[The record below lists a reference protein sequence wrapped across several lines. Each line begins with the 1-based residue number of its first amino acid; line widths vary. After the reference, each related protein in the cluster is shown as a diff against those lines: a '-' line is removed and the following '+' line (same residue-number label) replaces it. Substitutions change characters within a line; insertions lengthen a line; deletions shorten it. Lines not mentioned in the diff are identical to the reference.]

1 MNAMKIENYTLD
13 ELRKK
18 YDNEKNFIIRIREQ
32 EKEKRK
38 KDCNDIVYYGG
49 IKAFYVLNN
58 VSKGNDV
65 RVNIPEN
72 IYKMNQTNIRN
83 IIKSVSGLE
92 SIEDFIECEDNESF
106 LKSKAELIKKF
117 EKYFK
122 YTIKGGNF
130 KFGSV
135 LFDKDK
141 EKIKEYVKERLKL
154 LNKKLEK
161 MGTGF
166 DIDNTLEE
174 LDKIKSQK
182 DKIAFKLKNID
193 KLETKELI
201 KIEELMI
208 LYTTF
213 SDLLTTDRYSGMA
226 LPEFKYDKSFKE
238 ISGDEIK
245 EFNEDIIDAINKYEN
260 KTKVELEKKYQHF
273 FMTQEILKNYDNLSF
288 VVPFEEEY
296 YTSENDV
303 NKDRGR
309 IDCIYVLP
317 KKGQSEI
324 FLIELKV
331 NEGVIGKKDELDE
344 HGINTHL
351 VDIDDLIS
359 NKNKLDS
366 FLKKLGCRF
375 NYRNEIL
382 GKDMLKID
390 EDGNLENLKL
400 HYWLVVAIDGKDY
413 EEKKKHANE
422 VLKKI
427 RELNDDKYINKLKE
441 KDCINFLNE
450 SDEES
455 YLRTYDNKKC
465 DIKLLFTGCNLKDD
479 IVEDNFMSIK
489 EFKELYEEHVKN

>member
-32 EKEKRK
+32 EKEKSK

-92 SIEDFIECEDNESF
+92 SIENFIECEANESF
-106 LKSKAELIKKF
+106 LKGKAELIKKF

-166 DIDNTLEE
+166 DIDYTLEE

-208 LYTTF
+208 LF
-213 SDLLTTDRYSGMA
+213 
-226 LPEFKYDKSFKE
+226 P
-238 ISGDEIK
+238 
-245 EFNEDIIDAINKYEN
+245 IIY
-260 KTKVELEKKYQHF
+260 
-273 FMTQEILKNYDNLSF
+273 
-288 VVPFEEEY
+288 
-296 YTSENDV
+296 
-303 NKDRGR
+303 
-309 IDCIYVLP
+309 
-317 KKGQSEI
+317 
-324 FLIELKV
+324 LI
-331 NEGVIGKKDELDE
+331 
-344 HGINTHL
+344 
-351 VDIDDLIS
+351 
-359 NKNKLDS
+359 
-366 FLKKLGCRF
+366 
-375 NYRNEIL
+375 
-382 GKDMLKID
+382 
-390 EDGNLENLKL
+390 
-400 HYWLVVAIDGKDY
+400 
-413 EEKKKHANE
+413 
-422 VLKKI
+422 
-427 RELNDDKYINKLKE
+427 
-441 KDCINFLNE
+441 
-450 SDEES
+450 
-455 YLRTYDNKKC
+455 
-465 DIKLLFTGCNLKDD
+465 
-479 IVEDNFMSIK
+479 
-489 EFKELYEEHVKN
+489 